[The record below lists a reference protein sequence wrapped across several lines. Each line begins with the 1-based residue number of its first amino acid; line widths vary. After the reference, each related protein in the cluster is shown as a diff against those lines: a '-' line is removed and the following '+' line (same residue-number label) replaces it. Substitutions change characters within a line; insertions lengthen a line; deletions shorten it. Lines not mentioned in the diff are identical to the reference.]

1 MLDFGMVVRLMEC
14 FPGSIINDR
23 GTFVAVKRAG
33 THTYIVL
40 SGCET
45 EMDIKCRVLE
55 WLSRSA
61 CKTLVYDSERHNR
74 KFWAFMR
81 EGINKYLGTSFS
93 HDDMMEIY
101 TYLGNCINHEKTIRF
116 IESGY
121 DMTILE
127 RDPHDG
133 S

>member
-1 MLDFGMVVRLMEC
+1 MLDFGIVVRLMEC

-23 GTFVAVKRAG
+23 GTFVAYTKAP
-33 THTYIVL
+33 HQTYIIL
-40 SGCET
+40 SGSEN

-61 CKTLVYDSERHNR
+61 CKSLHYDSERHNR
-74 KFWAFMR
+74 KYWTFMR
-81 EGINKYLGTSFS
+81 EGINKYLGTNFS

-101 TYLGNCINHEKTIRF
+101 TYLGNAINHAKTIRF

-121 DMTILE
+121 DLSILE
-127 RDPHDG
+127 EKQ
-133 S
+133 